1 MMLLRDRD
9 QRLSMNDTERKGS
22 YFFQTYLMHA
32 CVENIDGRNDK
43 QIKTMTRGIDL
54 SQYESIFIP
63 VNIDNLHWTLIV
75 IKLDLKEIH
84 YYDSMNGKGEK
95 YTAIAMGW
103 LVNEMKQNKNM
114 DIVVTEWNII
124 VIGDN
129 PKQYNDGNECGMFT
143 IMCADFLSDGLPLT
157 YNLSEMPFFRLKV
170 AADILRGELTYN
182 VLPDPNRKVD
192 V

>member
-84 YYDSMNGKGEK
+84 CYDS
-95 YTAIAMGW
+95 
-103 LVNEMKQNKNM
+103 
-114 DIVVTEWNII
+114 I
-124 VIGDN
+124 VIDYAI
-129 PKQYNDGNECGMFT
+129 QYIHT
-143 IMCADFLSDGLPLT
+143 HAHTHTHTQKYVRTQQIPS
-157 YNLSEMPFFRLKV
+157 
-170 AADILRGELTYN
+170 
-182 VLPDPNRKVD
+182 
-192 V
+192 